1 MQRRGRRQMGRLFVA
16 DHAIVLRRD
25 TETEMAPVAVPVA
38 PVPPVRAR
46 GGLVVAAH
54 AVVLPMAGEAALAV
68 AGRHEAVAQR
78 APGMV
83 VITGLD
89 GIVALD
95 AVVALVAGIT
105 GPSVLS

>member
-1 MQRRGRRQMGRLFVA
+1 MGRPFVA
-16 DHAIVLRRD
+16 DHAIVLGRD
-25 TETEMAPVAVPVA
+25 TRTEMTPVAVPVA
-38 PVPPVRAR
+38 PPVAPVCAR
-46 GGLVVAAH
+46 GGLGVAAH

-83 VITGLD
+83 VIAGLD